1 MITAYGVLMGIH
13 SAIFLNEVKM
23 DDFFYNYLFFAI
35 HLDYFKT
42 LKLIFSIFLYVVG
55 YITFF
60 LTIFATSLY

>member
-42 LKLIFSIFLYVVG
+42 LKLIFCIFLYVVG

-60 LTIFATSLY
+60 LTIFAT